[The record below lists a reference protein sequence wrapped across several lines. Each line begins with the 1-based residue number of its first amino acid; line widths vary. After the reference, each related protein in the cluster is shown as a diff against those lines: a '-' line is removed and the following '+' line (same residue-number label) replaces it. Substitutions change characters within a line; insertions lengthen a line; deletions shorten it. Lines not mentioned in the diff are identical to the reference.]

1 MSHPAACFSR
11 RLCLLE
17 RRGSEDQFARLEIHD
32 DAAVIADLPRDEFS
46 RKGRLDMALQVTL
59 QRPSAINRVVAL
71 AGGVFLG
78 GVGQLQVGVAI
89 GKPSAPQDEL
99 KLDDAVD

>member
-1 MSHPAACFSR
+1 MQNPCFSR
-11 RLCLLE
+11 CLCLLK

-46 RKGRLDMALQVTL
+46 RKRSLDMALEVTL

-71 AGGVFLG
+71 AGGMFLG
-78 GVGQLQVGVAI
+78 GLGQLQFDMAI
-89 GKPSAPQDEL
+89 GKPSA
-99 KLDDAVD
+99 